1 MRGRHLLNPLLSLL
15 SYPKP
20 PSSRLLASRGVRH
33 RAVAQ
38 PPAAR
43 RAPLSEPDVGI
54 SRFASAVPGFRG
66 ALKQRYSDF
75 VVHEVALDGSLV
87 RLTSFDL
94 PDGECVDVKEGDV
107 DEAQALESFR
117 LLCGDTDCE
126 SLRGFLERVSEG
138 GDSDVSPI
146 ILSADADKA
155 HRSEVHDFFKR
166 NFESLLTDTVE
177 HSDGIQR
184 CIRVRFKPGRREH
197 RDVGGRGRNRR
208 GTGSSGWRDD
218 RPFDSR
224 GSIIWPDHL
233 GKFIRF
239 HLYKE
244 NKDTQEAL
252 GKIGNMLGLQPRSFG
267 FAGTK
272 DKRAVTTQ
280 QVTVFKVQANRLLA
294 LNRKLIGIK
303 VGDFSYV
310 KEGLALGQLMG
321 NRFTITLRSVVA
333 ESEDVVKAA
342 IDGLI
347 TSGFINYYGL
357 QRFGSGSVPNH
368 QVGAALLRGEWR
380 NAVQLILDPRE
391 GECDGINKVREHF
404 KEHGDIGTALRN
416 FPRYL
421 ITERAILQRLKKY
434 PGNYLQAL
442 MAIPRTLRLMYVH
455 SYQSYLWNHA
465 ASMRVEKYGI
475 SRVVEGD
482 LVYKKVSP
490 FEQGAVKVTS
500 EDDGQTYS
508 SEMDTCCETTL
519 PEEMT
524 QSVKMVDSEDLL
536 KLLYTF
542 EDVVLPLPGL
552 ETLFPGND
560 VAGIYR
566 EIAKK
571 DGIDLRES
579 VHGVKDFSIASMK
592 GGYRR
597 VIQRPIDFEWDL
609 ITYTDEKTPL
619 VETDLDVMSKT
630 KPLEVNELLS
640 DGVSSCTSHDS
651 GLESSLDPSESI
663 SGASLV
669 EANSVGSSS
678 MLKKLAVKLAFTLPA
693 SSYATMAIRELMKT
707 STSVAYQKT
716 LNI

>member
-1 MRGRHLLNPLLSLL
+1 MRGRHLLSPLLSPL

-20 PSSRLLASRGVRH
+20 PSSRLAPRRGASH
-33 RAVAQ
+33 RAVAP
-38 PPAAR
+38 PPAAH

-54 SRFASAVPGFRG
+54 SRFASALPGFRG

-94 PDGECVDVKEGDV
+94 PDGECVDAKEGGM

-117 LLCGDTDCE
+117 LLCGDADCE
-126 SLRGFLERVSEG
+126 ALRGFLERVSEG

-146 ILSADADKA
+146 ILSADADKT

-166 NFESLLTDTVE
+166 NFEALLTDTVE

-184 CIRVRFKPGRREH
+184 CIRVRLKPGRRE
-197 RDVGGRGRNRR
+197 RKDVDGRGRNRK
-208 GTGSSGWRDD
+208 GAGSSGWRDD
-218 RPFDSR
+218 KPFDSR

-252 GKIGNMLGLQPRSFG
+252 GKIGKMLGLQPRSFG

-280 QVTVFKVQANRLLA
+280 QVTVFKVQASRLVA
-294 LNRKLIGIK
+294 LNSKLIGIK

-333 ESEDVVKAA
+333 ESEDVIKAA
-342 IDGLI
+342 LDGLI
-347 TSGFINYYGL
+347 TNGFINYYGL

-380 NAVQLILDPRE
+380 NA
-391 GECDGINKVREHF
+391 
-404 KEHGDIGTALRN
+404 EHGDIGTALRN

-465 ASMRVEKYGI
+465 ASI

-482 LVYKKVSP
+482 LVYKKESP
-490 FEQGAVKVTS
+490 FEQGALKATS
-500 EDDGQTYS
+500 EDDGQTMS
-508 SEMDTCCETTL
+508 SEMNACCETL
-519 PEEMT
+519 PEEMI
-524 QSVKMVDSEDLL
+524 QSVKIADSEDLS
-536 KLLYTF
+536 KSLYTF
-542 EDVVLPLPGL
+542 EDVVLPLPGS
-552 ETLFPGND
+552 ETLFPGNE
-560 VAGIYR
+560 VAGIYH
-566 EIAKK
+566 EIAIK
-571 DGIDLRES
+571 DGINLRES
-579 VHGVKDFSIASMK
+579 VHGVEDFSITSMK

-609 ITYTDEKTPL
+609 ITYTDEKIPL
-619 VETDLDVMSKT
+619 VETDLDVLSKT

-640 DGVSSCTSHDS
+640 DGISSCTSHDS
-651 GLESSLDPSESI
+651 GLEASLDASESI
-663 SGASLV
+663 NGASLV
-669 EANSVGSSS
+669 VAEAKSIGSSDT
-678 MLKKLAVKLAFTLPA
+678 LEKLAIKLAFTLPA

-707 STSVAYQKT
+707 STSVAHQKT

>member
-1 MRGRHLLNPLLSLL
+1 MRGRHLLSPLLSPL

-20 PSSRLLASRGVRH
+20 PSSRLAPRRGASH
-33 RAVAQ
+33 RAVAP
-38 PPAAR
+38 PPAAH

-54 SRFASAVPGFRG
+54 SRFASALPGFRG

-94 PDGECVDVKEGDV
+94 PDGECVDAKEGGM

-117 LLCGDTDCE
+117 LLCGDADCE
-126 SLRGFLERVSEG
+126 ALRGFLERVSEG

-146 ILSADADKA
+146 ILSADADKT

-166 NFESLLTDTVE
+166 NFEALLTDTVE

-184 CIRVRFKPGRREH
+184 CIRVRLKPGRRE
-197 RDVGGRGRNRR
+197 RKDVDGRGRNRK
-208 GTGSSGWRDD
+208 GAGSSGWRDD
-218 RPFDSR
+218 KPFDSR

-252 GKIGNMLGLQPRSFG
+252 GKIGKMLGLQPRSFG

-280 QVTVFKVQANRLLA
+280 QVTVFKVQASRLVA
-294 LNRKLIGIK
+294 LNSKLIGIK

-333 ESEDVVKAA
+333 ESEDVIKAA
-342 IDGLI
+342 LDGLI
-347 TSGFINYYGL
+347 TNGFINYYGL

-380 NAVQLILDPRE
+380 NA
-391 GECDGINKVREHF
+391 
-404 KEHGDIGTALRN
+404 EHGDIGTALRN

-421 ITERAILQRLKKY
+421 ITERAIRLKKY

-465 ASMRVEKYGI
+465 ASMRVQKYGI

-482 LVYKKVSP
+482 LVYKKESP
-490 FEQGAVKVTS
+490 FEQGALKATS
-500 EDDGQTYS
+500 EDDGQTMS
-508 SEMDTCCETTL
+508 SEMNACCETL
-519 PEEMT
+519 PEEMI
-524 QSVKMVDSEDLL
+524 QSVKIADSEDLS
-536 KLLYTF
+536 KSLYTF
-542 EDVVLPLPGL
+542 EDVVLPLPGS
-552 ETLFPGND
+552 ETLFPGNE
-560 VAGIYR
+560 VAGIYH
-566 EIAKK
+566 EIAIK
-571 DGIDLRES
+571 DGINLRES
-579 VHGVKDFSIASMK
+579 VHGVEDFSITSMK

-609 ITYTDEKTPL
+609 ITYTDEKIPL
-619 VETDLDVMSKT
+619 VETDLDVLSKT

-640 DGVSSCTSHDS
+640 DGISSCTSHDS
-651 GLESSLDPSESI
+651 GLEASLDASESI
-663 SGASLV
+663 NGASLV
-669 EANSVGSSS
+669 VAEAKSIGSSDT
-678 MLKKLAVKLAFTLPA
+678 LEKLAIKLAFTLPA

-707 STSVAYQKT
+707 STSVAHQKT

>member
-1 MRGRHLLNPLLSLL
+1 MRGRHLLSPLLSPL

-20 PSSRLLASRGVRH
+20 PSSRLAPRRGASH
-33 RAVAQ
+33 RAVAP
-38 PPAAR
+38 PPAAH

-54 SRFASAVPGFRG
+54 SRFASALPGFRG

-94 PDGECVDVKEGDV
+94 PDGECVDAKEGGM

-117 LLCGDTDCE
+117 LLCGDADCE
-126 SLRGFLERVSEG
+126 ALRGFLERVSEG

-146 ILSADADKA
+146 ILSADADKT

-166 NFESLLTDTVE
+166 NFEALLTDTVE

-184 CIRVRFKPGRREH
+184 CIRVRLKPGRRE
-197 RDVGGRGRNRR
+197 RKDVDGRGRNRK
-208 GTGSSGWRDD
+208 GAGSSGWRDD
-218 RPFDSR
+218 KPFDSR

-252 GKIGNMLGLQPRSFG
+252 GKIGKMLGLQPRSFG

-280 QVTVFKVQANRLLA
+280 QVTVFKVQASRLVA
-294 LNRKLIGIK
+294 LNSKLIGIK

-333 ESEDVVKAA
+333 ESEDVIKAA
-342 IDGLI
+342 LDGLI
-347 TSGFINYYGL
+347 TNGFINYYGL

-380 NAVQLILDPRE
+380 NAVQLILGPRE
-391 GECDGINKVREHF
+391 GDIL
-404 KEHGDIGTALRN
+404 EHGDIGTALRN

-421 ITERAILQRLKKY
+421 ITERAI
-434 PGNYLQAL
+434 
-442 MAIPRTLRLMYVH
+442 AIQFYILSCSDY
-455 SYQSYLWNHA
+455 SIQSYLWNHA
-465 ASMRVEKYGI
+465 ASMRVQKYGI

-482 LVYKKVSP
+482 LVYKKESP
-490 FEQGAVKVTS
+490 FEQGALKATS
-500 EDDGQTYS
+500 EDDGQTMS
-508 SEMDTCCETTL
+508 SEMNACCETL
-519 PEEMT
+519 PEEMI
-524 QSVKMVDSEDLL
+524 QSVKIADSEDLS
-536 KLLYTF
+536 KSLYTF
-542 EDVVLPLPGL
+542 EDVVLPLPGS
-552 ETLFPGND
+552 ETLFPGNE
-560 VAGIYR
+560 VAGIYH
-566 EIAKK
+566 EIAIK
-571 DGIDLRES
+571 DGINLRES
-579 VHGVKDFSIASMK
+579 VHGVEDFSITSMK

-609 ITYTDEKTPL
+609 ITYTDEKIPL
-619 VETDLDVMSKT
+619 VETDLDVLSKT

-640 DGVSSCTSHDS
+640 DGISSCTSHDS
-651 GLESSLDPSESI
+651 GLEASLDASESI
-663 SGASLV
+663 NGASLV
-669 EANSVGSSS
+669 VAEAKSIGSSDT
-678 MLKKLAVKLAFTLPA
+678 LEKLAIKLAFTLPA

-707 STSVAYQKT
+707 STSVAHQKT

>member
-1 MRGRHLLNPLLSLL
+1 MRGRHLLSPLLSPLA
-15 SYPKP
+15 YPKP
-20 PSSRLLASRGVRH
+20 PSSRLAPRRVASH
-33 RAVAQ
+33 RTVAP

-54 SRFASAVPGFRG
+54 SLFASALPGFRG

-94 PDGECVDVKEGDV
+94 PDGECVDAKEGGM

-117 LLCGDTDCE
+117 LLCGDADCE
-126 SLRGFLERVSEG
+126 ALRGFLERVSEG

-146 ILSADADKA
+146 ILSADADKT

-166 NFESLLTDTVE
+166 NFEALLTDTVE

-184 CIRVRFKPGRREH
+184 CIRVRLKPGRRER
-197 RDVGGRGRNRR
+197 RDVDGRGRNRK

-218 RPFDSR
+218 KPFDSR

-252 GKIGNMLGLQPRSFG
+252 GKIGKMLGLQPRSFG

-280 QVTVFKVQANRLLA
+280 QVTVFKVQASRLVA
-294 LNRKLIGIK
+294 LNSKLIGIK

-321 NRFTITLRSVVA
+321 NRFTITLRSVVT
-333 ESEDVVKAA
+333 ESEDVIKAA
-342 IDGLI
+342 LDGLI
-347 TSGFINYYGL
+347 TNGFINYYGL
-357 QRFGSGSVPNH
+357 Q
-368 QVGAALLRGEWR
+368 EY
-380 NAVQLILDPRE
+380 
-391 GECDGINKVREHF
+391 
-404 KEHGDIGTALRN
+404 GDIGTALRN

-421 ITERAILQRLKKY
+421 ITERAIRLKKY

-465 ASMRVEKYGI
+465 ASMRVQKYGI

-482 LVYKKVSP
+482 LVYKKEAP
-490 FEQGAVKVTS
+490 FEQGALKATS
-500 EDDGQTYS
+500 EDDGQTMS
-508 SEMDTCCETTL
+508 SEMNACCETL
-519 PEEMT
+519 PEEMI
-524 QSVKMVDSEDLL
+524 QSVKIADSEDLS
-536 KLLYTF
+536 KSLYTF
-542 EDVVLPLPGL
+542 EDVVLPLPGS
-552 ETLFPGND
+552 ETLFPGNE
-560 VAGIYR
+560 VAGIYH
-566 EIAKK
+566 EIAMK
-571 DGIDLRES
+571 DGINLRES
-579 VHGVKDFSIASMK
+579 VHGV
-592 GGYRR
+592 
-597 VIQRPIDFEWDL
+597 EDL
-609 ITYTDEKTPL
+609 ITYTDEKIPL
-619 VETDLDVMSKT
+619 VETDLDVLSKT

-640 DGVSSCTSHDS
+640 DGISSCTSHDS
-651 GLESSLDPSESI
+651 GLEASLDASESI
-663 SGASLV
+663 NGASLV
-669 EANSVGSSS
+669 VAEAKSIGSSD
-678 MLKKLAVKLAFTLPA
+678 MLEKLAIKLAFTLPA

-707 STSVAYQKT
+707 STSVAHQKT